1 MSQFEKFDNMD
12 NPEKVKK
19 LLRRDAI
26 IYTEFEKRCD
36 AISAYFGNERF
47 GLYEILREFIA
58 RADDA
63 CMIRRIEDL
72 ILLQQQRETFRK
84 KEPQVAAVYEEL
96 EKNTPQYEKYFNVN
110 YAPLDVLMSTGKHE
124 YRNIYNWGNEFFG
137 DFEPIGESKKEY
149 SKTFANKAVE
159 NFFERQMNFEESYL
173 NFPIITPRGRAGT
186 SNLTAL
192 VQIDFSK
199 PDEEIQ
205 DYLLTLKRELQQ
217 NSALSQDLDH
227 FLDKRIPSQRCR
239 TAEEIWDALRSHKT
253 NDGKGLSTR
262 WADMLFIYD
271 CEQYLI
277 KEGTYIKDEID
288 RYWHQKSPQIN
299 FESYGNA
306 YFLEELKNMLRDDFD
321 KESDE
326 LKAKYTKKQNA
337 TSENYDFVNWAKYGL
352 SKANKIEK
360 IKAMILSYW
369 NEDSEENKYLH
380 YAGKIRDKTYDRNQ
394 ALIKEMIDEGKITKF
409 MFGVDLSRRTKYI
422 SSVPPQTYQH

>member
-1 MSQFEKFDNMD
+1 MSRFEKFENMD
-12 NPEKVKK
+12 KPEKLKE

-26 IYTEFEKRCD
+26 IYTEFEKRCE

-72 ILLQQQRETFRK
+72 MIVQRAREEVRK
-84 KEPQVAAVYEEL
+84 QEPQVCAIYEEI
-96 EKNTPQYEKYFNVN
+96 EKNKPQYEKYFNVN
-110 YAPLDVLMSTGKHE
+110 YAPLDVLMSTEKDE
-124 YRNIYNWGNEFFG
+124 YRNIYNWSNEFFG

-159 NFFERQMNFEESYL
+159 NFYGKQMNFEESYL
-173 NFPIITPRGRAGT
+173 NFPVITPRGRAGT

-205 DYLLTLKRELQQ
+205 DYLLTLKREVQQ
-217 NSALSQDLDH
+217 NSALNKDLDH
-227 FLDKRIPSQRCR
+227 FLGKAIINHKCR

-277 KEGTYIKDEID
+277 KDVTYIRDEID
-288 RYWHQKSPQIN
+288 GYWHRKNPQIN

-306 YFLEELKNMLRDDFD
+306 YCLEELKNMLRIDFD
-321 KESDE
+321 KESDAI
-326 LKAKYTKKQNA
+326 KAKFTNKH
-337 TSENYDFVNWAKYGL
+337 DGINWAKYGL
-352 SKANKIEK
+352 SKSDKVEK

-369 NEDSEENKYLH
+369 NEDSEENKYPH
-380 YAGKIRDKTYDRNQ
+380 YAGKIRDKTYDRNK

-422 SSVPPQTYQH
+422 SNIPPQTYKY